1 MKRRQ
6 INSLPRYALQTRITA
21 KRYYRTEHR
30 LFALNW
36 LVSLRHCHDMIRK
49 RCHNMHEIAGSR
61 IKPVRHG
68 QSHPVSSVL
77 VAGRRRH
84 YFWRLGAY
92 ERGWEQVGSRLD
104 WAAARFRGGT
114 LTYERLAQGM
124 SGDLAYTVWLEKN
137 VARVVGQGE
146 RGPVV
151 LRVTHLYRREEGSWK
166 VIHRHA
172 NAIIEKIEA
181 TAVLQR

>member
-1 MKRRQ
+1 MSATDDFQ
-6 INSLPRYALQTRITA
+6 HTLDQMEAALSQFVMGNPIPYKAYWSQADDVTI
-21 KRYYRTEHR
+21 
-30 LFALNW
+30 FGGW
-36 LVSLRHCHDMIRK
+36 
-49 RCHNMHEIAGSR
+49 
-61 IKPVRHG
+61 
-68 QSHPVSSVL
+68 
-77 VAGRRRH
+77 
-84 YFWRLGAY
+84 GAY

-104 WAAARFRGGT
+104 WAAARFRGGI

-137 VARVVGQGE
+137 VARVVGQEE

-172 NAIIEKIEA
+172 DAIIEKIEA